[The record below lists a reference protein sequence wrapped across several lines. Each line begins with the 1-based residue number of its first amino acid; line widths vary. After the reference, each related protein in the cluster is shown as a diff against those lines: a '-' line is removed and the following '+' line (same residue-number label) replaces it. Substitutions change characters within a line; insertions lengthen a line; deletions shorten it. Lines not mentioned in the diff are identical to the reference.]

1 MVVIINNDILVVV
14 CDVCSIIFQVV
25 SVIDKV
31 DSVIVIVNV
40 DIDDCDVFMVDV
52 SNVLNDLYAVVV
64 VIDDVVIV
72 VVGDSAVIVIM
83 FVIVEIF
90 ANVFMVLRACA
101 VMVVNAENFTVVLI
115 EFWDAFFF
123 LNFPETFVLVSNVVD
138 FVLVPIA
145 LDVVG
150 NIVVVVVSGVVII
163 LLVVI

>member
-1 MVVIINNDILVVV
+1 MNNDILVVV

-90 ANVFMVLRACA
+90 ANVFMVLRDCA
-101 VMVVNAENFTVVLI
+101 VMVVIAENFTVVLI
-115 EFWDAFFF
+115 EFWDVFFF

-150 NIVVVVVSGVVII
+150 NIVVVVSSVVII

>member
-1 MVVIINNDILVVV
+1 
-14 CDVCSIIFQVV
+14 
-25 SVIDKV
+25 
-31 DSVIVIVNV
+31 
-40 DIDDCDVFMVDV
+40 
-52 SNVLNDLYAVVV
+52 
-64 VIDDVVIV
+64 
-72 VVGDSAVIVIM
+72 
-83 FVIVEIF
+83 
-90 ANVFMVLRACA
+90 
-101 VMVVNAENFTVVLI
+101 MVVNAENFTVVLI